1 MGLNDEVP
9 VECLDNDLLVLLGDG
24 VLGAVEVPWPLGVG
38 GLFLELVLGVVLA
51 PPSLLLVT
59 LMLLLMMAGLG
70 TC

>member
-38 GLFLELVLGVVLA
+38 GLFRELVLGVTLA